1 MRYQKMTARGPEAS
15 ILGFGCMRLPTIGGN
30 EGNINEP
37 EATRLLHT
45 AIERGI
51 NYVDTAYPY
60 HQGHSEPWLG
70 RALAGGYRE
79 KILLAT
85 KLPSWAIQTRAD
97 CDRYLNEQLTRLQTS
112 QIDFYL
118 LHCLKR
124 DWWENLKR
132 ADVFSFLDAA
142 LKDGRI
148 RHAGFSFHDDYPLFE
163 EVVQAYDW
171 TFCQIQLN
179 YMDEAVQAGVKGL
192 KFAARRGLAV
202 VAMEPLR
209 GGSLVKPLPA
219 DIQSLWDGAPVRR
232 PLVEWA
238 FRWVWNHP
246 EVNVLL
252 TSVNEPRQLEENLAL
267 AAQAQPNSLTAE
279 ELALIAQV
287 RARLSGRGPVP
298 CTVCGYCQPCPQ
310 GVAIPRI
317 LNFYNDRY
325 IYEDRRGPS
334 TAYQVLLSP
343 EQQATRCNECG
354 ECEEACPQQ
363 IPIREMLKKS
373 HQELGG

>member
-132 ADVFSFLDAA
+132 AGVFSFLDAA

>member
-30 EGNINEP
+30 EGHINEP

-60 HQGHSEPWLG
+60 HQGNSEPWLG

-112 QIDFYL
+112 HIDFYL

-192 KFAARRGLAV
+192 QFASRRGLAV

-219 DIQSLWDGAPVRR
+219 DIQSLWDAAPVRR

-287 RARLSGRGPVP
+287 RAKLSGRGPVP